1 MPKIIERNK
10 IKILGKKEF
19 SVKEIS
25 KEMNIVM
32 GTLYNNKEKW
42 AIDKKEKAILGLP

>member
-19 SVKEIS
+19 SVKEID
-25 KEMNIVM
+25 IVM

-42 AIDKKEKAILGLP
+42 AIDKKEKAILELP